1 MNYKYI
7 IGVLILLGAGFWF
20 YTNTSTC
27 VGCDDIG
34 NGLEIIESHD
44 DEDDQVEEYEIYPGD
59 VVDKIINGEDIILL
73 DVRTLEEH
81 AEVHLEN
88 SYLLPVQE
96 LSQKSLDEI
105 GLGQV
110 VKDREIIVYC
120 RSGGR
125 SKTAYDIMTSLGY
138 TNVKSAAGGMIHW
151 EEDEYPYTEV
161 GEYVLPVLKKIEMS
175 DSVSPKISLNISEY
189 DLGEITQYGG
199 VVEIPVI
206 VSNDGIGD
214 LIVGDITTSCSC
226 TSSTIEE
233 NIIEEGKSSTLTVI
247 FDPDF
252 HEEPLGVFKRTVF
265 IPSNDV
271 ESPEVMFTIL
281 VDILEGE

>member
-1 MNYKYI
+1 MNFKYI
-7 IGVLILLGAGFWF
+7 IGVLIFVGVGFWF
-20 YTNTSTC
+20 YTNATAC
-27 VGCDDIG
+27 IGCDDIG
-34 NGLEIIESHD
+34 NDLETTEHY

-59 VVDKIINGEDIILL
+59 VADKIENGEDVILL

-81 AEVHLEN
+81 VELHLKN
-88 SYLLPVQE
+88 SYLLPVEE

-120 RSGGR
+120 RSGNR

-138 TNVKSAAGGMIHW
+138 TNVKSSAGGMIHW
-151 EEDEYPYTEV
+151 EEDEYPYTEA
-161 GEYVLPVLKKIEMS
+161 GEYVQPVLKKIEMS
-175 DSVSPKISLNISEY
+175 DIVSPKISLNISEY

-233 NIIEEGKSSTLTVI
+233 NIIAEGKSSILTVI

-271 ESPEVMFTIL
+271 ENPEVMFTIS